1 MISMLIYDRIEKE
14 LHRLRGAADDQ
25 AAYLSDEYWSILLA
39 KTLKEAAQKEENVPV
54 LNTACMDITG
64 DGDLACVEE
73 LRKKY
78 REMFLLLIADTSI
91 SPMSYVRPGIMASSL
106 LLRPQAGTPCDD
118 KDIDRV
124 MREFLEAYLERFE
137 TGQGSFVIES
147 REGKIHVPFDKI
159 YYFEARGKK
168 LYLQTDTEEYGF
180 YGTLDKLEEELPPH
194 FMRCHRSFIVNIRKI
209 EKVVLSQN
217 IIYLTQD
224 RDVPLS
230 RSYKAALKELGK

>member
-14 LHRLRGAADDQ
+14 LHKLKSAADYQ
-25 AAYLSDEYWSILLA
+25 AAYSSDEYWSILLA
-39 KTLKEAAQKEENVPV
+39 KTQEEAVQKEKKAPA

-64 DGDLACVEE
+64 EGDLACVEE

-78 REMFLLLIADTSI
+78 RDLFLLLIADTSI

-106 LLRPQAGTPCDD
+106 LLRPQAGQACED

-124 MREFLEAYLERFE
+124 MREFLEAYLERLE

-147 REGKIHVPFDKI
+147 REGKIHIPFDKI
-159 YYFEARGKK
+159 FYFEAREKK

-180 YGTLDKLEEELPPH
+180 YGTIDKLEEELPNY

>member
-14 LHRLRGAADDQ
+14 LQRLKSAVVDQ
-25 AAYLSDEYWSILLA
+25 AAYLSDEYWNILLA
-39 KTLKEAAQKEENVPV
+39 KTREEAAQKEEKVPL

-64 DGDLACVEE
+64 EGDLNCVEK

-91 SPMSYVRPGIMASSL
+91 SPMSYVKPGIMASSL
-106 LLRPQAGTPCDD
+106 LLRPEAGGSCDD

-124 MREFLEAYLERFE
+124 MREFLEAYLEQFE
-137 TGQGSFVIES
+137 TGRRCFVIES
-147 REGKIHVPFDKI
+147 REGKFHIPFDKI
-159 YYFEARGKK
+159 FYFEAREKK

-180 YGTLDKLEEELPPH
+180 YGTIDKLEEELPPH

>member
-14 LHRLRGAADDQ
+14 LHKLKSAADYQ
-25 AAYLSDEYWSILLA
+25 AAYSSDEYWNILLA
-39 KTLKEAAQKEENVPV
+39 ETREEAAQKEVKMPV

-78 REMFLLLIADTSI
+78 REMFLLVIADTSI

-106 LLRPQAGTPCDD
+106 LLRPQAGCPCDD
-118 KDIDRV
+118 KDIARV
-124 MREFLEAYLERFE
+124 MREFLEAYLEQFE
-137 TGQGSFVIES
+137 TGQGRFVIES
-147 REGKIHVPFDKI
+147 KEGKIHIPFDKI
-159 YYFEARGKK
+159 YYFEAREKK
-168 LYLQTDTEEYGF
+168 LYVQTDTEEYGF
-180 YGTLDKLEEELPPH
+180 YGTIDKLEGELPPH
-194 FMRCHRSFIVNIRKI
+194 FMRCHRSFIVNTRKI

-230 RSYKAALKELGK
+230 RSYKATLKELGK